1 MTASLT
7 EESTRRFVETTSGQ
21 INVHEAGSGHP
32 LVLLHGSGPGATG
45 WSNFAPNIGALAES
59 CRVIVPDMPG
69 WGGSTPARVRDR
81 DHTETLLQLLDALG
95 VERAAVV
102 GNSMGAVT
110 ALAFA
115 ARHPDRI
122 SHAVTMGA
130 AMPGQP
136 MMFSAADGPSEGLSV
151 LFQAYRDPS
160 PANMKRLVQVMTFD
174 SRFAT
179 DELADERS
187 RNALRW
193 PEHLANFVADLN
205 DKLPIV
211 RTPADLREISGIK
224 IPVML
229 IHGRDDRVLN
239 VEHSFRLVTTIAD
252 ARLVILNRCGHW
264 VQLEH
269 TAEFN
274 RLVSGFVAG
283 AGIDASSS

>member
-7 EESTRRFVETTSGQ
+7 EESTRRFVETSSGR

-69 WGGSTPARVRDR
+69 WGGSTAARVRDR

-160 PANMKRLVQVMTFD
+160 PANMKHLVQVMTFD

-179 DELADERS
+179 DELAAERS
-187 RNALRW
+187 SNALRW